1 MPSINVTGRSLLT
14 TAGLILGLC
23 QQGCAT
29 EIASAPQ
36 AAAVHAVI
44 HVDVAPSQ
52 VATALP
58 ILQTFAS
65 SARQDPA
72 VSSIEILQQTGAPN
86 HFTVI
91 EVIRSEAQ
99 YRQFVEQGYV
109 ITMRQRLQPLLGSPF
124 DERLHSQIP
133 ERGQ

>member
-1 MPSINVTGRSLLT
+1 
-14 TAGLILGLC
+14 
-23 QQGCAT
+23 
-29 EIASAPQ
+29 
-36 AAAVHAVI
+36 
-44 HVDVAPSQ
+44 
-52 VATALP
+52 
-58 ILQTFAS
+58 
-65 SARQDPA
+65 
-72 VSSIEILQQTGAPN
+72 
-86 HFTVI
+86 VI